1 MEHRKEK
8 INQIFIGG
16 FGGTGSRVV
25 SEIFEGFGYY
35 VGREI
40 GGDSLDF
47 GKGRFV
53 QFFDL
58 CWGRK
63 EFSYLFNFINGH
75 LKFTKNSNKFAIKHG
90 HFMFIND
97 ELKKE
102 YPNCKTVYVMRH
114 PIDMAVKDKYIPH
127 VKYGKF
133 IDRYDLRGHLLSDSL
148 DGKIKY
154 YIRQSIKSCKEAD
167 LVIKYEDLCFD
178 LENQL
183 KIIRE
188 FIGDP
193 NLKLP
198 EIVIKPSK
206 SIGTQVQLYDNY
218 DVSMLG
224 Y

>member
-1 MEHRKEK
+1 
-8 INQIFIGG
+8 
-16 FGGTGSRVV
+16 
-25 SEIFEGFGYY
+25 
-35 VGREI
+35 
-40 GGDSLDF
+40 
-47 GKGRFV
+47 
-53 QFFDL
+53 
-58 CWGRK
+58 
-63 EFSYLFNFINGH
+63 
-75 LKFTKNSNKFAIKHG
+75 
-90 HFMFIND
+90 MFIND

-127 VKYGKF
+127 VKYGKL